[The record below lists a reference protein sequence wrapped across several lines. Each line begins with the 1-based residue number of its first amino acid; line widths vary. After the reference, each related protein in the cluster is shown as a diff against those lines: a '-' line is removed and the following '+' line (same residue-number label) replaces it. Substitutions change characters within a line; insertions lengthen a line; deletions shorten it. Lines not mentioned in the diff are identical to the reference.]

1 MPFYEYKKHKIGSE
15 KKTPDFIESAF
26 NFWEN
31 NTDIGYIPIESNR
44 DYYIPDTL
52 SEVTMDDI
60 VARCLRLKQSGVFS
74 QENDTLGLD
83 AMTDEELET
92 WIRKKYQRFLD
103 NDS

>member
-1 MPFYEYKKHKIGSE
+1 MPFYEYKKHKIGLE
-15 KKTPDFIESAF
+15 RKIPDFIETTF

-52 SEVTMDDI
+52 NEVTMDDL

-92 WIRKKYQRFLD
+92 WVRKKYQWFLD
-103 NDS
+103 KDL